1 MQVPVLYTL
10 KHFIVLRKKQI
21 LVNKIKRSG
30 GQGMH
35 PQQYNIKTDNNQPR
49 SNRKYGP
56 AASQGEKCIFIIDIV
71 ITCNFDYVT
80 SLLIDLLLLLIHRR
94 SNLDWLK
101 KIGGN
106 FQPSTTNKNRE
117 SLPHPPTHPIKT
129 ISARTAL

>member
-1 MQVPVLYTL
+1 M
-10 KHFIVLRKKQI
+10 
-21 LVNKIKRSG
+21 NKIKRSG

>member
-56 AASQGEKCIFIIDIV
+56 AASQGEKCIFIIQ
-71 ITCNFDYVT
+71 T
-80 SLLIDLLLLLIHRR
+80 
-94 SNLDWLK
+94 
-101 KIGGN
+101 
-106 FQPSTTNKNRE
+106 
-117 SLPHPPTHPIKT
+117 
-129 ISARTAL
+129 